1 MLSFKITS
9 RKVWKEIGR
18 SKKILLHLHPG
29 PDGDSVGSSL
39 AFYHVL
45 KNMGKEVC
53 VIQGDS
59 ELPKK
64 FYTIPGA
71 DKIIHQ
77 NILQIDINQFDLF
90 IINDSSSLKQIT
102 KLGELK
108 LPKKLK
114 TIIIDHHIS
123 SEKFANINLVS
134 PNSTSTCQVLFELFQ
149 VNKVKLTSKI
159 AACLFIGLYTDTGG
173 FRYFNPTYKTFDIAS
188 KLAKLYPKF
197 SQLIF
202 DIENNDDP
210 DRIKFLSLLLSSVE
224 TFYSNHVAIASLSYN
239 NIQASGLNSAA
250 VSSYSEVPNTLKS
263 VIGWDIAL
271 SMVEIQPEVVKI
283 SFRTRDSHTYDLS
296 KIAVATKSGGGHKA
310 AAGAT
315 VNKSLPEAKQMILDI
330 IKKLYPKILLSTL

>member
-9 RKVWKEIGR
+9 RKIWKEIER
-18 SKKILLHLHPG
+18 SKRILLHIHPG

-53 VIQGDS
+53 LIQGDN
-59 ELPKK
+59 EFPKK
-64 FYTIPGA
+64 FSSMPGA

-77 NILQIDINQFDLF
+77 NILQIDLSQFDLF
-90 IINDSSSLKQIT
+90 IINDSSSVKQIT
-102 KLGELK
+102 KMGDLK
-108 LPKKLK
+108 FPKKLK

-123 SEKFANINLVS
+123 SEKFADINLIS
-134 PNSTSTCQVLFELFQ
+134 PKSTSTCQVLFELFQ
-149 VNKVKLTSKI
+149 INKVKLTSKI
-159 AACLFIGLYTDTGG
+159 AACLFVGLYTDTGG

-224 TFYSNHVAIASLSYN
+224 TFYSDHVAVASISYN
-239 NIQASGLNSAA
+239 NIQSSGLNSSS
-250 VSSYSEVPNTLKS
+250 VSSYSEVPNMLKS
-263 VIGWDIAL
+263 VIGWDIAF
-271 SMVEIQPEVVKI
+271 SMVEVQPETVKI
-283 SFRTRDSHTYDLS
+283 SFRTRDSNKYDLA
-296 KIAVATKSGGGHKA
+296 KIAVATNGGGGHKA

-315 VNKSLPEAKQMILDI
+315 INKSLPEAKQMVLDI
-330 IKKLYPKILLSTL
+330 IKKLYPKIEK